1 MQKVVHVYLIFE
13 KKDFYFGSIAA
24 IYDILSPEQIGI
36 KYNTLRNYDWKN
48 NSVYLTKKAII
59 KMGMLHRTTQKKVSS

>member
-13 KKDFYFGSIAA
+13 KKDFYFGSMAA
-24 IYDILSPEQIGI
+24 IYDVLSPERIGT

-48 NSVYLTKKAII
+48 NSVFLTQKAII
-59 KMGMLHRTTQKKVSS
+59 KVGILHRSAQKK

>member
-24 IYDILSPEQIGI
+24 IYDILSPEQIGV
-36 KYNTLRNYDWKN
+36 KYNTLRNYI
-48 NSVYLTKKAII
+48 VLHTKSELLAHFMNKA
-59 KMGMLHRTTQKKVSS
+59 